1 MTRTLKETVDAI
13 IRYMENDCQMEP
25 EYRRRADVMFGFSDY
40 ESSKRIFEGAEHCQS
55 GGAPMAA
62 LGDLSV
68 PHGLDYGARRS

>member
-40 ESSKRIFEGAEHCQS
+40 ESSKRIFEGAR
-55 GGAPMAA
+55 A
-62 LGDLSV
+62 LSERRRADGR
-68 PHGLDYGARRS
+68 AR